1 MACKNL
7 KFFEEKNKKKKT
19 KCEFSI
25 WLARI
30 EKINSEYKNLSI
42 EVGQMKRVRN
52 EKPRSEF
59 KVGTRQHYEI
69 KIKKKHQSKSPESKN
84 RRQRHSNFF

>member
-1 MACKNL
+1 
-7 KFFEEKNKKKKT
+7 
-19 KCEFSI
+19 
-25 WLARI
+25 
-30 EKINSEYKNLSI
+30 
-42 EVGQMKRVRN
+42 MKRIRN